1 MTLRDLVALA
11 WREAWS
17 RLAGFIP
24 LPRGLSDFLV
34 VLALASALVLLYR
47 LSRPLFKAAMI
58 LLWGVVVG
66 SIILYLAGG

>member
-17 RLAGFIP
+17 RLAGSIP
-24 LPRGLSDFLV
+24 LPRGLSDFLIAV
-34 VLALASALVLLYR
+34 ILASALVLLYR
-47 LSRPLFKAAMI
+47 LSRPLFKATMI

-66 SIILYLAGG
+66 SIVLYLAGG